1 LEPFRRSFELVNLS
15 ESSKCILCGG
25 LRTAAAKVLQAFLSA
40 RFSAVLDK
48 PWIPTLPAARE
59 KSSIIKDHEESL
71 KPCRQETAQRV
82 PIAKKIGL
90 IGLVAVSLLL
100 CSAHSFEPAMRLYRA
115 KPEDVPPWAE
125 RGNFRFIRLDGG
137 RIESWKAEQTW
148 WGRRFSAKEKDV
160 LTHIYDRDFDEMLD
174 LLKQADFNW
183 IWVTWSNGWSF
194 EEEAE
199 NRENLKKIIARCHES
214 GIHVSAYLSA
224 SNMFRKSAYRDDPET
239 KNYRLWMHGIPM
251 FYAGPTKSDLQISW
265 GRRLADAR
273 QPGWRAYLL
282 KKAELAVDAGV
293 DGIVW
298 DNMIG
303 YNEGLAQVLDD
314 TQRMAGRKAQETGRP
329 KVVVEANI
337 HIAPD
342 RFAMNDINEVIW
354 EEDGKDTPG
363 VWNGKWQVDNARKIK
378 FLSAE
383 KQLWQPLKYENDLY
397 HCGPRERCIPSPSE
411 QKLSI
416 AEAYTFGAATS
427 RNIEGRFLAALIKG
441 EPEAQEAWRAIAQYN
456 HFLAEH
462 RELYH
467 QVVPVAQIALIS
479 AGPQNALAD
488 EFLKQS
494 VFFETK
500 VLAHLDKGVPLDQ
513 FKVLVMP
520 ANLPKLSAEQEARLK
535 TFSAKAG
542 VIIRDVKARA
552 GIATRAEAAAGGPR
566 ISLEPRGYVL
576 GQLTRKPDGR
586 TLILH
591 LLNYDHQTSA
601 ENVKV
606 RLELSGLVTDPS
618 RLEVKVLSPDETQ
631 PQLASLSLHGSV
643 AEFTLRQID
652 HYTVVT
658 LSASA
663 GP

>member
-1 LEPFRRSFELVNLS
+1 M
-15 ESSKCILCGG
+15 
-25 LRTAAAKVLQAFLSA
+25 AATFV
-40 RFSAVLDK
+40 
-48 PWIPTLPAARE
+48 
-59 KSSIIKDHEESL
+59 
-71 KPCRQETAQRV
+71 
-82 PIAKKIGL
+82 
-90 IGLVAVSLLL
+90 LL
-100 CSAHSFEPAMRLYRA
+100 CSAQSFEPATKLYRA

-125 RGNFRFIRLDGG
+125 QGNFRFIRLDGG
-137 RIESWKAEQTW
+137 RIESWKAERTW
-148 WGRRFSAKEKDV
+148 WGKKFSAKERDV
-160 LTHIYDRDFDEMLD
+160 LTHIYDRDFDQMLD

-183 IWVTWSNGWSF
+183 IWVTWSSGWSF
-194 EEEAE
+194 EEEDE
-199 NRENLKKIIARCHES
+199 NRENLKKVIARCHEN

-239 KNYRLWMHGIPM
+239 KNYGLWMHGIPM

-273 QPGWRAYLL
+273 KPGWRAYLL

-293 DGIVW
+293 DAIVW

-303 YNEGLAQVLDD
+303 YNDGLAQLLDD
-314 TQRMAGRKAQETGRP
+314 TQRMAERKAQETGRP
-329 KVVVEANI
+329 KVMVEANI

-363 VWNGKWQVDNARKIK
+363 VWNGHWQVGNARKIK
-378 FLSAE
+378 FLSGE

-397 HCGPRERCIPSPSE
+397 HCGPRERCIPSPAE

-441 EPEAQEAWRAIAQYN
+441 EPEAQEAWTAIAQYN
-456 HFLAEH
+456 HFLVEH

-479 AGPQNALAD
+479 AEPQNALAD

-520 ANLPKLSAEQEARLK
+520 ANLPKLSAEQKAR
-535 TFSAKAG
+535 FNAFAERGG
-542 VIIRDVKARA
+542 VIIRDGKASA
-552 GIATRAEAAAGGPR
+552 GIAARAEAAAAGPQLK
-566 ISLEPRGYVL
+566 LEPRGHML
-576 GQLTRKPDGR
+576 GQLTQKPDGR

-591 LLNYDHQTSA
+591 LLNYDHQAPA
-601 ENVKV
+601 ENVKI
-606 RLELSGLVTDPS
+606 RLELNGLIPDPS
-618 RLEVKVLSPDETQ
+618 RLELKVLSPDETQ
-631 PQLASLSLHGSV
+631 PQLAGLSRHGSV
-643 AEFTLRQID
+643 IEFTVRRIE

-658 LSASA
+658 FSDRA
-663 GP
+663 GPGGSPTNHDWRMRERVRLLLR

>member
-1 LEPFRRSFELVNLS
+1 
-15 ESSKCILCGG
+15 
-25 LRTAAAKVLQAFLSA
+25 
-40 RFSAVLDK
+40 
-48 PWIPTLPAARE
+48 
-59 KSSIIKDHEESL
+59 
-71 KPCRQETAQRV
+71 
-82 PIAKKIGL
+82 
-90 IGLVAVSLLL
+90 
-100 CSAHSFEPAMRLYRA
+100 MRLYRA
-115 KPEDVPPWAE
+115 QPEDVPPWAE
-125 RGNFRFIRLDGG
+125 QGNFRFIRLDGG
-137 RIESWKAEQTW
+137 QIESWKAERTW
-148 WGRRFSAKEKDV
+148 WGKKFSAQEKDV
-160 LTHIYDRDFDEMLD
+160 LTHIYDRDFDQMLG

-199 NRENLKKIIARCHES
+199 NRESLKKAIARCHEN

-239 KNYRLWMHGIPM
+239 KNYGLWMHGIPM
-251 FYAGPTKSDLQISW
+251 FYAGPTKKDLQISW
-265 GRRLADAR
+265 GRRLADGR
-273 QPGWRAYLL
+273 KPGWRAYLL

-293 DGIVW
+293 DAIVW

-303 YNEGLAQVLDD
+303 YNDGLSQLLED
-314 TQRMAGRKAQETGRP
+314 TQRMAERKAQETGRH
-329 KVVVEANI
+329 KVIVEANV
-337 HIAPD
+337 HIGPD

-363 VWNGKWQVDNARKIK
+363 VWNGHWQVSNARKIK
-378 FLSAE
+378 FLSGE

-397 HCGPRERCIPSPSE
+397 HCGPRERCIPSPAE

-416 AEAYTFGAATS
+416 AESYTFGAATS

-441 EPEAQEAWRAIAQYN
+441 EPEAQDAWKAIAQYN

-488 EFLKQS
+488 EFLRQS

-500 VLAHLDKGVPLDQ
+500 VLAHLDKGIPLDR

-520 ANLPKLSAEQEARLK
+520 ADLPKLSAEQKARLD
-535 TFSAKAG
+535 TFADAGG
-542 VIIRDVKARA
+542 VIVRSGRVD
-552 GIATRAEAAAGGPR
+552 GIAARAEALAGGPR
-566 ISLEPRGYVL
+566 LSLEPRGHVL
-576 GQLTRKPDGR
+576 SQLTGKLDGR

-591 LLNYDHQTSA
+591 LLNYDNQTPA
-601 ENVKV
+601 ENVKI
-606 RLELSGLVTDPS
+606 RLELSGLVQNLS
-618 RLEVKVLSPDETQ
+618 RWEVKVLSPDTAQ
-631 PQLASLSLHGSV
+631 PPLSGLSLHGSV

-658 LSASA
+658 LSSSA